1 MLIGVLSRAL
11 APYVKSILGV
21 DISEHM
27 ANQYNKRVSD
37 QGIPPEEMRAVAA
50 DLKGTE
56 DELDGR
62 KFDVIVVGVHSSCIP
77 VDALRGGVTVHYG
90 ISSF

>member
-1 MLIGVLSRAL
+1 MSRAL
-11 APYVKSILGV
+11 APYTKSIVGV

-27 ANQYNKRVSD
+27 VNQYNKRVSD

-62 KFDVIVVGVHSSCIP
+62 KFDVVIVGGHPDPAFINS
-77 VDALRGGVTVHYG
+77 LRCGMVCSAQRHII
-90 ISSF
+90 ISEI